1 MVVDRHSQREAAR
14 HFGISRDMV
23 AKMVANAQP
32 SGYRRSAPVAR
43 PKLEPFLAW
52 IAETLEVDK
61 KKHHK
66 QRHAAKRIFEPQKRT
81 SPLAERAK

>member
-1 MVVDRHSQREAAR
+1 
-14 HFGISRDMV
+14 MV